1 MAGLDDVLTRRLG
14 SALDHRG
21 YFFECYQTQS
31 FYEWTGLKRTFVQ
44 TNFSHSNQG
53 VIRGLHFQTR
63 HPQGKLVWVV
73 AGEIFDVVVDLR
85 RSSPTFGQ
93 WKSACLS
100 ATNRMQMWVP
110 EGFAH
115 GFLVTAGFADVFY
128 QATDLYD
135 PESERTLLWND
146 PRLAIAWPLNK
157 IVPKLSMKDNEGL
170 RLSSCPVFP

>member
-1 MAGLDDVLTRRLG
+1 
-14 SALDHRG
+14 
-21 YFFECYQTQS
+21 
-31 FYEWTGLKRTFVQ
+31 
-44 TNFSHSNQG
+44 
-53 VIRGLHFQTR
+53 
-63 HPQGKLVWVV
+63 
-73 AGEIFDVVVDLR
+73 
-85 RSSPTFGQ
+85 
-93 WKSACLS
+93 
-100 ATNRMQMWVP
+100 MQMWVP